1 MSSEERLI
9 QRRYTQGRTTLRT
22 EKKNIFLRSR
32 RVGNGKEEKK
42 KKSNL
47 INSRRSPRLSFLRFS
62 MCLLSFVYRPI
73 DGSINQYIT
82 NDTVGVNDNPGLGRI
97 MLPRKDRSI
106 SAAVKRRTSRQRC
119 TKISLSRGGRSTLGA
134 PSTAP
139 TRPPHPAPNNRVR
152 NTFSQRNLSGA
163 RRRFAKSAEMRE
175 SG

>member
-119 TKISLSRGGRSTLGA
+119 AGGISRWSTLGA